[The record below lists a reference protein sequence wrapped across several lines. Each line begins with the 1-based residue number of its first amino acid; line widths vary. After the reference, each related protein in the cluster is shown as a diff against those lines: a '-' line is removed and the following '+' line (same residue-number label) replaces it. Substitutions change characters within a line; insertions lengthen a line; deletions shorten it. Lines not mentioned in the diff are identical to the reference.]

1 MAETNLK
8 NLKGGALKKALQ
20 KVGSSL
26 WAMDTTKDNI
36 KILENNLANKKKD
49 LAGQKNKLNSI
60 DKDIKKLGFINIIF
74 VSIITIILCIIFTFV
89 FKIFV

>member
-36 KILENNLANKKKD
+36 KILLEDIRGLNKRINRD
-49 LAGQKNKLNSI
+49 EA
-60 DKDIKKLGFINIIF
+60 DKR
-74 VSIITIILCIIFTFV
+74 
-89 FKIFV
+89 